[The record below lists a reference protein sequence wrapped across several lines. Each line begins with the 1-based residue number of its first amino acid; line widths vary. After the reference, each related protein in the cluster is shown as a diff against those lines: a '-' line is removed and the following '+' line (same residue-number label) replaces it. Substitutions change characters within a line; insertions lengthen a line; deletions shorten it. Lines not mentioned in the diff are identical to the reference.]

1 MTSRHARVFVAVLV
15 AFSLAGTGT
24 AFAHKKHKITLFQKQ
39 VFGALHDC
47 ANSSNGSL
55 KGHYSLKVLQTALH
69 DVKAEA
75 LQYTGCATVLIAAIR
90 ADTIGKPK
98 APSSSTKTTH
108 TGTATGT
115 APATKPARQ
124 PVIHSRQKQIKSRV
138 DKLGQEGGSPLTLP
152 IGRTVT
158 PGTVT
163 AHSAG
168 FLSTLPTA
176 LLIVLA
182 ALLAAVVAVS
192 GRALQN
198 VVRARRTR

>member
-1 MTSRHARVFVAVLV
+1 MTSRYARVFVAVLV
-15 AFSLAGTGT
+15 AVSLAGTAT
-24 AFAHKKHKITLFQKQ
+24 AYAHKKGHTTLFQKQ

-55 KGHYSLKVLQTALH
+55 KGHYSLKVLQTALK

-90 ADTIGKPK
+90 ADTIGSPKPP
-98 APSSSTKTTH
+98 ASSNKTTH
-108 TGTATGT
+108 TGQGT
-115 APATKPARQ
+115 SAPPTKPARQ
-124 PVIHSRQKQIKSRV
+124 PVIHARQKQIKSRV

-176 LLIVLA
+176 LLAVLA